1 MLGKRKGRR
10 TNEGLFGIGL
20 DPILGLLLAF
30 FTFALVLMLLIRVG
44 DVPPLRIHTETL
56 PDAVQYKPYAGG
68 FAASGGIGPYT
79 YKIKDGE
86 LPPGLFLDEETGL
99 LRGVPGDSALTDRE
113 TSQTWEFTLMVNGST
128 GEGQSKEY
136 SLTVCPVAVPFDP
149 DKTPLA
155 IIRTDKQLPFAL
167 TGKPYE
173 TFIGAKGGIE
183 SYRCEIEGL
192 PPGLSADGDGRIY
205 GAAEQPGDYTLSARL
220 RDQQTHPELPQD
232 EGSAIQATRQYE
244 LSVYET
250 GELKAY
256 PLLPRVARRGA
267 RFRGHIAVFGG
278 QGPYRYRLVDGALPE
293 GLRLDSQSGFIVG
306 EPETVTEESIEA
318 VVRVVDVYG
327 EDTRSK
333 LSIRVLPEEPAF
345 AISLPDRW
353 ADARQN
359 EPYAIA
365 LSNRGGVQPIR
376 WQVEGLPEG
385 LRFDQDNRISGRPTA
400 SPGQYQVSI
409 TAEDAI
415 GQTTNQTCSLMV
427 RPPLQRLHI
436 TE

>member
-10 TNEGLFGIGL
+10 ANEGLFGIGL

-56 PDAVQYKPYAGG
+56 PDAVQWKPYAGG

-79 YKIKDGE
+79 YVIKDGV

-99 LRGVPGDSALTDRE
+99 LEGIPGDGALNHQE
-113 TSQTWEFTLMVNGST
+113 TSQTWEFTLVVNGST
-128 GEGQSKEY
+128 GEGRSKEY

-155 IIRTDKQLPFAL
+155 IMRTDEQLPFAL

-183 SYRCEIEGL
+183 PYRSEVEGL
-192 PPGLSADGDGRIY
+192 PPGLSSNSDGRIY
-205 GAAEQPGDYTLSARL
+205 GTAEEPGIYTISVRL
-220 RDQQTHPELPQD
+220 RDWQTHPELPQD
-232 EGSAIQATRQYE
+232 NTNAVQVTRQYE
-244 LSVYET
+244 LSVYKI

-256 PLLPRVARRGA
+256 PMLLRVVRRGT
-267 RFRGHIAVFGG
+267 RFVGRTAVIGG
-278 QGPYRYRLVDGALPE
+278 QGPYRYRTVDGVLPE
-293 GLRLDSQSGFIVG
+293 GLRLDPQSGFIVG
-306 EPETVTEESIEA
+306 EPEMVLSEPAEATVQ
-318 VVRVVDVYG
+318 VVDVH
-327 EDTRSK
+327 DDDAMVK
-333 LSIRVLPEEPAF
+333 LRIPVLPEKPAF

-353 ADARQN
+353 ADARQK
-359 EPYAIA
+359 EPYSIA
-365 LSNRGGVQPIR
+365 LGNVGGVQPVR
-376 WQVEGLPEG
+376 WQAEGLPEG
-385 LRFDQDNRISGRPTA
+385 LRFDQDNQIVGRPTA

-409 TAEDAI
+409 TAEDAM
-415 GQTTNQTCSLMV
+415 GQTVNETYSLRI
-427 RPPLQRLHI
+427 RPALQPLHV
-436 TE
+436 TD